1 LSTLL
6 VLAGPKGAG
15 KSWVAHIAERDFDV
29 RYIDADLL
37 ILELRERGSSPDPRD
52 GWLEPVRSAVLDALA
67 RHRAVSVEIT
77 GGWDSDYEL
86 MRAVADGGHRVVR
99 IWISAPLDETLARLR
114 DRTTRKVP
122 VTEAEARSTYQ
133 RAVTRAARE
142 QWDATIDTS
151 GDKPTDIA
159 AFVLRDLL
167 ADDA

>member
-1 LSTLL
+1 MSTLL

-29 RYIDADLL
+29 HYVDADLL
-37 ILELRERGSSPDPRD
+37 ILELQERGFLPDPRN
-52 GWLEPVRSAVLDALA
+52 GWLEPVRAAVLDALV

-86 MRAVADGGHRVVR
+86 MRAVADAGHRVVR

-122 VTEAEARSTYQ
+122 VTEEEARSTYQ
-133 RAVTRAARE
+133 QAVTRAARE

-151 GDKPTDIA
+151 GGERADITA
-159 AFVLRDLL
+159 SVLRDLL
-167 ADDA
+167 ADNA